1 MLIALTVFFIMVL
14 CLRIEATICFFA
26 FLIFLLIVF
35 SLADRKIYPKF
46 IKADK
51 GFIKIYYWFFNHK
64 KMKCGEVKISYTN
77 LLNLFGVRP
86 LHDQIVVKKHSFP
99 PQIYPAFILY
109 TEKSFIDKYYL
120 SMSLETI
127 EELQKYADYSWETL
141 REKEFIVIDGSYKNC
156 KYLRQFFDVDK
167 FRDTRGIEED
177 KIAEFETTLQQE
189 KIANS

>member
-1 MLIALTVFFIMVL
+1 MIVPLIMTFIIFL
-14 CLRIEATICFFA
+14 CLIKDQIFWFFA
-26 FLIFLLIVF
+26 FVIFLFIVF

-51 GFIKIYYWFFNHK
+51 AFIKIFYFFFNHK
-64 KMKCGEVKISYTN
+64 KMKCSEVKISYTN
-77 LLNLFGVRP
+77 LLDLFGERA
-86 LHDQIVVKKHSFP
+86 LNDTIVVEKHSFP

-109 TEKSFIDKYYL
+109 TEKRFIDKYYL

-141 REKEFIVIDGSYKNC
+141 REKEFIVIDGSYKNY
-156 KYLRQFFDVDK
+156 KYLRQFFGVDK
-167 FRDTRGIEED
+167 FSDTRGIEED

-189 KIANS
+189 DALL